1 MMGHEAKMAITHN
14 FYADYYTMAGIALA
28 SCLAMCPVVGFLGR
42 RGGLLLFMILTAL
55 ASLLQLGLLNCKLEM
70 RAFQEHTSLEMQ
82 RHANKGPGN
91 ISIAFAFP
99 RFVMLH
105 TCIILECEFV

>member
-1 MMGHEAKMAITHN
+1 MGHEAKMAITHN

-55 ASLLQLGLLNCKLEM
+55 ASLLQLGLLNCKLEL
-70 RAFQEHTSLEMQ
+70 RAFIYKLHMQIRDQEIL
-82 RHANKGPGN
+82 
-91 ISIAFAFP
+91 AFP
-99 RFVMLH
+99 LPVPDLSCD
-105 TCIILECEFV
+105 TPA

>member
-1 MMGHEAKMAITHN
+1 MNYVAVYGCLLSCDLLLPSRVSPRLTGYGIHHCFAKSMMGHEAKMAITHN

-55 ASLLQLGLLNCKLEM
+55 ASLLQLGLLNCKW
-70 RAFQEHTSLEMQ
+70 RQELFRITQ
-82 RHANKGPGN
+82 
-91 ISIAFAFP
+91 
-99 RFVMLH
+99 V
-105 TCIILECEFV
+105 

>member
-1 MMGHEAKMAITHN
+1 MVMISCCPFLFPRLTGYGIHHCFAKSMMGHEAKMTITQN

-70 RAFQEHTSLEMQ
+70 SFS
-82 RHANKGPGN
+82 GPRE
-91 ISIAFAFP
+91 A
-99 RFVMLH
+99 
-105 TCIILECEFV
+105 ECDM

>member
-70 RAFQEHTSLEMQ
+70 SFSGPHEFAMQ
-82 RHANKGPGN
+82 IRDQK
-91 ISIAFAFP
+91 ILAFP
-99 RFVMLH
+99 LLCSDL
-105 TCIILECEFV
+105 TCCTPA

>member
-55 ASLLQLGLLNCKLEM
+55 ASLLQLGLLNCELET
-70 RAFQEHTSLEMQ
+70 RAFEDHM
-82 RHANKGPGN
+82 
-91 ISIAFAFP
+91 
-99 RFVMLH
+99 
-105 TCIILECEFV
+105 ILMCKYGTRKY